1 MENKILKN
9 SLEKKLIS
17 NIQYNNMNNN
27 ISPLDEGIEQAP
39 LISLDS
45 QTVARKHKKQ
55 NTTHFKEFKTQNKS
69 SKKDEKVARDKLKVK
84 IAILADK
91 LFRKNKINKP
101 LYQKLYN
108 ISIGAARLP
117 TLQTT
122 YKNLKEFKHT
132 DTTVQK
138 KHFNQSLKQK
148 KENKKVFN
156 TVFIKFLEYSVGE
169 KEDANIRTKMDN
181 FSYQHKKGYVSWD
194 DLTENQ
200 KKEIYDLYKKT
211 EKHHTLEVKGDE
223 DDIRQE
229 IKIFIAYALGMPYVV
244 KIDILRVV
252 INKQDKDANYYR
264 WKGVVKDNSG
274 IEYMKAW
281 GANFKYHGFN
291 VDMNDETPF
300 ECIPNALVKMYGN
313 REAGHTKFISPV
325 VKGGI
330 EYVKSILNTNHV
342 LGHASLV

>member
-1 MENKILKN
+1 M
-9 SLEKKLIS
+9 
-17 NIQYNNMNNN
+17 
-27 ISPLDEGIEQAP
+27 
-39 LISLDS
+39 
-45 QTVARKHKKQ
+45 
-55 NTTHFKEFKTQNKS
+55 
-69 SKKDEKVARDKLKVK
+69 
-84 IAILADK
+84 
-91 LFRKNKINKP
+91 
-101 LYQKLYN
+101 
-108 ISIGAARLP
+108 P

-229 IKIFIAYALGMPYVV
+229 IPKAY
-244 KIDILRVV
+244 
-252 INKQDKDANYYR
+252 
-264 WKGVVKDNSG
+264 
-274 IEYMKAW
+274 
-281 GANFKYHGFN
+281 
-291 VDMNDETPF
+291 
-300 ECIPNALVKMYGN
+300 
-313 REAGHTKFISPV
+313 
-325 VKGGI
+325 
-330 EYVKSILNTNHV
+330 
-342 LGHASLV
+342 